1 MNREAMNEWRGICFH
16 KWIPGFQPFDIENH
30 RMLCS
35 GVDSGRWAG
44 WGGGEGGG
52 FDLADGRIG
61 SRESILRPLS
71 HQTGLCPI
79 TQHPPLSG
87 PSQYILYQIY
97 CPALIFG
104 KLKNYIFPQPSGW

>member
-1 MNREAMNEWRGICFH
+1 MDSRLSTFRYRKTIG
-16 KWIPGFQPFDIENH
+16 
-30 RMLCS
+30 CS
-35 GVDSGRWAG
+35 VVGSIV
-44 WGGGEGGG
+44 GGGRVGGGIVGGGGGGGG

-87 PSQYILYQIY
+87 PSQYILDQIY
-97 CPALIFG
+97 CPAFILG
-104 KLKNYIFPQPSGW
+104 KLKNYVFPQPSGW